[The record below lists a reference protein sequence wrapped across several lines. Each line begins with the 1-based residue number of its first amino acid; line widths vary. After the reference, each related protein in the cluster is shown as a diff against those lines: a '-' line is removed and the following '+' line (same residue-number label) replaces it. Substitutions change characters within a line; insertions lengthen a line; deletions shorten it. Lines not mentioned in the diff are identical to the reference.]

1 MPEPPTQPHTPAGR
15 TVDQSP
21 EEIAA
26 LSASAAVPQ
35 VSGYEILGELG
46 RGGMGVVYRARHLA
60 LDRAVA
66 IKFLRPELARA
77 SAARR
82 FREEARV
89 TGQLAHPAIPP
100 VHDFGELPDGRP
112 FLVMKL
118 IKGRTL
124 ADLLD
129 ENGRDR
135 GALVAAFALVC
146 QGVAYAHARGV
157 IHRDLK
163 PANVMV
169 GAFGEVQVMDWG
181 LAKVLG
187 APAHDSA
194 TEPADDA
201 TEIRTGRAGE
211 VTHAGSVMGT
221 PAYMSPEQA
230 GGEVDKIDARSD
242 VFGLGAILC
251 AILTGGPP
259 YAGPTTDSVRLMAV
273 RGETADALA
282 RLSACGA
289 DPELVALCAR
299 CLERDRAARP
309 ASGGEVAAAVAAHLA
324 NVAERAKR
332 AELERV
338 RAEGLR
344 ARSAVEVL
352 EQRKRRRVE
361 LAFLLSVGALVAVT
375 ATAAWRADSRAR
387 EDRYADERRAHE
399 REENLRAEHLR
410 RERNAEALE
419 FLLDLCKESL
429 RAKNFSGARK
439 TFGIVEARLAD
450 GRLDDY
456 AQRIEDLRADLVLL
470 ERLEGTASERF
481 KHFLYDERSK
491 LNELY
496 SAPFRDFGIVPASM
510 SPDEL
515 RARLERSVAPQRVVA
530 ALREWQDLTRSG
542 ELQQLA
548 DRSGLWVVNKGAPRR
563 IEPLRPKN
571 GRSWLTDSVYAP
583 PPGGRLE
590 IDDGFV
596 APPPRAK

>member
-60 LDRAVA
+60 LDRPVA

-163 PANVMV
+163 PANLMV

-259 YAGPTTDSVRLMAV
+259 YAGPTTDSVRLQAV
-273 RGETADALA
+273 RGETSDALA

-309 ASGGEVAAAVAAHLA
+309 ADAGELARALAEHFAAVETRARRAELDRA
-324 NVAERAKR
+324 RAEERAKGR
-332 AELERV
+332 RVQLALLAFAALVLAAGGALGWWLDRRSEQHRTEDERREAEAAARDARDREAFGFIEQLCIQS
-338 RAEGLR
+338 LR
-344 ARSAVEVL
+344 ANDLAGARRALAQAEARL
-352 EQRKRRRVE
+352 EGGRLDDLRPRVQRLKPE
-361 LAFLLSVGALVAVT
+361 LAFLAVVP
-375 ATAAWRADSRAR
+375 
-387 EDRYADERRAHE
+387 DERRLAWATLE
-399 REENLRAEHLR
+399 EVIFNTDATGKPLPKPAARPDPFALAFREL
-410 RERNAEALE
+410 
-419 FLLDLCKESL
+419 
-429 RAKNFSGARK
+429 
-439 TFGIVEARLAD
+439 GITAD
-450 GRLDDY
+450 MS
-456 AQRIEDLRADLVLL
+456 
-470 ERLEGTASERF
+470 AS
-481 KHFLYDERSK
+481 
-491 LNELY
+491 
-496 SAPFRDFGIVPASM
+496 
-510 SPDEL
+510 EL
-515 RARLERSVAPQRVVA
+515 RARVNGLVVRARAIEALADWQRRSK
-530 ALREWQDLTRSG
+530 SG
-542 ELQQLA
+542 KLQQLA
-548 DRSGLWVVNKGAPRR
+548 DASGLWAVPKTGRAP
-563 IEPLRPKN
+563 
-571 GRSWLTDSVYAP
+571 GTSVDEWRARFAP
-583 PPGGRLE
+583 PAPLIAPKPKGKDPFSAMDEYIL
-590 IDDGFV
+590 GFV